1 MEQDEL
7 LKRVLMMQRLQGM
20 ESEPISAE
28 DPYASMEKDQLIS
41 MIHFLVKREDE
52 RAQENQ
58 ELKDMVK
65 ELRDTHK
72 QDIKTQSNLM
82 KSIDRLTNQ
91 VADLSTQNKTL
102 QQKVNDLLS
111 QISVGNK
118 VRFGSTSQK
127 GTKKNTAPVQ
137 DREKDKDDFDGTNG
151 AAMSSNQQA
160 DASLAEETDSAEQPQ
175 KSFEYRKGMKYQ
187 TMFADNRIVH
197 ESDANLLPEGAT
209 IIKSVYESTYEQVS
223 YIVQHD
229 YEMII
234 YKDKDGIMRK
244 GYFPKVSAESENET
258 VIDRFPGT
266 HASCSLLA
274 NLVFNKYH
282 MNTPVYREMVRLLNN
297 KMNVSRNTVYNW
309 FVKGSDHL
317 KKVLPVLKEKLLAK
331 GAVVNCDETWCRVKV
346 AGKYGKKYIWCM
358 VNKEA
363 KVAVYFYD
371 DGSRG
376 RQVLRDFLGNTEI
389 DALQSDGFNVYMYL
403 DKELVD
409 VDHLCC
415 LAHARAKFKYAQEQG
430 KDADAEYFISNIGR
444 LYDLEE
450 QYRLR
455 HLTAQQIQQERQGE
469 QTSKII
475 QKIRL
480 RLDKLLAD
488 TSGMRGELMNK
499 ALNYLKSFWNQLIL
513 YVKDGRY
520 SIDNSLAERTLRPM
534 TVERKNSLTFGS
546 HDGAEVSVIYHTFI
560 ETCKMCGVSTLE
572 YFKEFFNAAIKR
584 VQFQMYLR
592 NVERE
597 QLRIIS
603 KAIMQGRT
611 DYERSAMPLCLQRIC
626 YR

>member
-1 MEQDEL
+1 MEKDEL

-20 ESEPISAE
+20 ETEPISAE

-72 QDIKTQSNLM
+72 QDVKTQTNLL
-82 KSIDRLTNQ
+82 KSIDNLTSQ
-91 VADLSTQNKTL
+91 VADLTTQNKTL

-118 VRFGSTSQK
+118 VRFGSKSQK
-127 GTKKNTAPVQ
+127 GIKKNAAPAQ
-137 DREKDKDDFDGTNG
+137 DRDKDKDDFDGTNG
-151 AAMSSNQQA
+151 AAISTTSQA
-160 DASLAEETDSAEQPQ
+160 DTTSADADPAPAEQTR
-175 KSFEYRKGMKYQ
+175 KSYENRKGLKYQ
-187 TMFADNRIVH
+187 TMNADNRIVH
-197 ESDANLLPEGAT
+197 ESDINLLPEGST
-209 IIKSVYESTYEQVS
+209 VIKSVFESTYEQVS

-234 YKDKDGIMRK
+234 YKDKDGVMRK
-244 GYFPKVSAESENET
+244 GYFPKAEESAE
-258 VIDRFPGT
+258 IDRIPGT

-309 FVKGSDHL
+309 FVKGSEYL
-317 KKVLPVLKEKLLAK
+317 NKVLPILKEKLLAK

-363 KVAVYFYD
+363 KIAVYFYD

-376 RQVLRDFLGNTEI
+376 RKVLREFLDKTEI

-415 LAHARAKFKYAQEQG
+415 LAHARAKFKYALEQG
-430 KDADAEYFISNIGR
+430 KDEEAEYFIRNIGR

-455 HLTAQQIQQERQGE
+455 HLTPEQIQQERQGE
-469 QTSKII
+469 KTSKII
-475 QKIRL
+475 TQIRQ

-488 TSGMRGELMNK
+488 GNGMRGDLMQK
-499 ALNYLKSFWNQLIL
+499 ALNYLRSFWDQLFL
-513 YVKDGRY
+513 YIKDGRY
-520 SIDNSLAERTLRPM
+520 CIDRSALPLGSSKNSLAERTLRPM

-546 HDGAEVSVIYHTFI
+546 HAGAKCVS
-560 ETCKMCGVSTLE
+560 
-572 YFKEFFNAAIKR
+572 
-584 VQFQMYLR
+584 YLSH
-592 NVERE
+592 V
-597 QLRIIS
+597 
-603 KAIMQGRT
+603 
-611 DYERSAMPLCLQRIC
+611 Y
-626 YR
+626 

>member
-1 MEQDEL
+1 
-7 LKRVLMMQRLQGM
+7 MMQRLQGM
-20 ESEPISAE
+20 ETEPVSAE

-65 ELRDTHK
+65 DLRDTHK
-72 QDIKTQSNLM
+72 QDVKTQSNLM
-82 KSIDRLTNQ
+82 NSIDRLTNQ
-91 VADLSTQNKTL
+91 VADLTTQNKSL

-127 GTKKNTAPVQ
+127 GTKKKTAPVQ

-151 AAMSSNQQA
+151 AAMNSNQRA
-160 DASLAEETDSAEQPQ
+160 DATPAEEPESAEQTQ

-197 ESDANLLPEGAT
+197 ESDVNLLPEGAT
-209 IIKSVYESTYEQVS
+209 MIKSVYESTYEQVS

-234 YKDKDGIMRK
+234 YKDKDGNMRK
-244 GYFPKVSAESENET
+244 GYFPKVCAEAENAT

-376 RQVLRDFLGNTEI
+376 RQVLRDFLGETEI

-430 KDADAEYFISNIGR
+430 KDADAEYFITNIGR

-450 QYRLR
+450 QYRVR
-455 HLTAQQIQQERQGE
+455 HLTPQQIQQERQGE
-469 QTSKII
+469 QTTKII
-475 QKIRL
+475 QRIRQ
-480 RLDKLLAD
+480 RLDRLLAD
-488 TSGMRGELMNK
+488 TSGMRGDLMNK

-513 YVKDGRY
+513 YLKDGRY

-572 YFKEFFNAAIKR
+572 YFKEFF
-584 VQFQMYLR
+584 
-592 NVERE
+592 
-597 QLRIIS
+597 

-611 DYERSAMPLCLQRIC
+611 DYENMLPMTIGIKKN
-626 YR
+626 

>member
-1 MEQDEL
+1 MEKDKL

-20 ESEPISAE
+20 ETEPISAE

-72 QDIKTQSNLM
+72 QDVKTQASLLKTQSNLM
-82 KSIDRLTNQ
+82 KSIDNLTNQ
-91 VADLSTQNKTL
+91 VSDLTTQNKSL
-102 QQKVNDLLS
+102 QHKVNDLLS

-118 VRFGSTSQK
+118 VRFGSKSQK
-127 GTKKNTAPVQ
+127 GIKKNAVPVQ

-151 AAMSSNQQA
+151 TAMSSTFQA
-160 DASLAEETDSAEQPQ
+160 DAATVDAETEPAEQSQ
-175 KSFEYRKGMKYQ
+175 KSYENRKGLKYQ
-187 TMFADNRIVH
+187 TMNADRREIH
-197 ESDANLLPEGAT
+197 ESDRNLLPEGAT
-209 IIKSVYESTYEQVS
+209 YLWSEYKSSYDQVS

-229 YEMII
+229 YEII
-234 YKDKDGIMRK
+234 VYKDKNGKMCC
-244 GYFPKVSAESENET
+244 GYFPKADEPS
-258 VIDRFPGT
+258 VIDCFPGT
-266 HASCSLLA
+266 HASSSLLA

-297 KMNVSRNTVYNW
+297 RMNMSRNTVYNW
-309 FVKGSDHL
+309 FVKGSKHL
-317 KKVLPVLKEKLLAK
+317 NKVLPVLKEKLLAK

-346 AGKYGKKYIWCM
+346 KGKYGKKYIWCM

-376 RQVLRDFLGNTEI
+376 RKVLRDFLGETKI

-403 DKELVD
+403 DNELVD

-415 LAHARAKFKYAQEQG
+415 FAHARAKFQYAFEQG
-430 KDADAEYFISNIGR
+430 KDADAEYFIRLIGW
-444 LYDLEE
+444 LYDQEE

-455 HLTAQQIQQERQGE
+455 HLTPEQIRKERQGE
-469 QTSKII
+469 KTAKVISQ
-475 QKIRL
+475 IRQ

-488 TSGMRGELMNK
+488 GNGMRGDLMQK
-499 ALNYLKSFWNQLIL
+499 ALNYLNSFWNQLIL
-513 YVKDGRY
+513 YLKDGRY
-520 SIDNSLAERTLRPM
+520 NIDNSLAERTLRPM

-546 HDGAEVSVIYHTFI
+546 HAGAKVSVIYHTFI

-572 YFKEFFNAAIKR
+572 YFKEFF
-584 VQFQMYLR
+584 
-592 NVERE
+592 
-597 QLRIIS
+597 
-603 KAIMQGRT
+603 KAIMQGRK
-611 DYERSAMPLCLQRIC
+611 DYENMLPMTIGIKK
-626 YR
+626 

>member
-20 ESEPISAE
+20 ETEPISAE

-65 ELRDTHK
+65 DLRDTHK
-72 QDIKTQSNLM
+72 QDVKTQTNLL

-91 VADLSTQNKTL
+91 VADLTTQNKTL

-127 GTKKNTAPVQ
+127 GTKKKAAPVQ

-151 AAMSSNQQA
+151 TAMSSNTQA
-160 DASLAEETDSAEQPQ
+160 DVTLTEETESTEQTQ

-187 TMFADNRIVH
+187 TMFADNRVLH
-197 ESDANLLPEGAT
+197 ESDVNLLPEGAT
-209 IIKSVYESTYEQVS
+209 VIKSVYESTYEQVS

-244 GYFPKVSAESENET
+244 GYFPKAEESAE
-258 VIDRFPGT
+258 IDRIPGT

-309 FVKGSDHL
+309 FVKGSEYL
-317 KKVLPVLKEKLLAK
+317 NKVLPILKEKLLVK

-363 KVAVYFYD
+363 KIAVYFYD

-376 RQVLRDFLGNTEI
+376 RKVLREFLDKTEI

-415 LAHARAKFKYAQEQG
+415 LAHARAKFKYALEQG
-430 KDADAEYFISNIGR
+430 KDEEAEYFIRNIGR

-455 HLTAQQIQQERQGE
+455 HLTPEQIRLERRGE
-469 QTSKII
+469 KTSKII
-475 QKIRL
+475 SQIRQQ
-480 RLDKLLAD
+480 LDKLLAD
-488 TSGMRGELMNK
+488 GNGMRGDLMQK
-499 ALNYLKSFWNQLIL
+499 ALNYLKSFWDQLFL
-513 YVKDGRY
+513 YIKDGRY
-520 SIDNSLAERTLRPM
+520 CIDNSLAERTLRPM

-546 HDGAEVSVIYHTFI
+546 HAGAKVSVIYHTFI

-572 YFKEFFNAAIKR
+572 YFKEFF
-584 VQFQMYLR
+584 
-592 NVERE
+592 
-597 QLRIIS
+597 

-611 DYERSAMPLCLQRIC
+611 DYENMLPMTIGIKK
-626 YR
+626 

>member
-1 MEQDEL
+1 MPRL
-7 LKRVLMMQRLQGM
+7 SRV
-20 ESEPISAE
+20 EIEE
-28 DPYASMEKDQLIS
+28 DNI
-41 MIHFLVKREDE
+41 
-52 RAQENQ
+52 
-58 ELKDMVK
+58 
-65 ELRDTHK
+65 
-72 QDIKTQSNLM
+72 
-82 KSIDRLTNQ
+82 
-91 VADLSTQNKTL
+91 NKTL

-127 GTKKNTAPVQ
+127 GTKKKAAPVQ

-151 AAMSSNQQA
+151 TAMSSNTQA
-160 DASLAEETDSAEQPQ
+160 DVTLTEETESTEQTQ

-187 TMFADNRIVH
+187 TMFADNRVLH
-197 ESDANLLPEGAT
+197 ESDVNLLPEGAT
-209 IIKSVYESTYEQVS
+209 VIKSVYESTYEQVS

-244 GYFPKVSAESENET
+244 GYFPKAEESAE
-258 VIDRFPGT
+258 IDRIPGT

-309 FVKGSDHL
+309 FVKGSEYL
-317 KKVLPVLKEKLLAK
+317 NKVLPILKEKLLVK

-363 KVAVYFYD
+363 KIAVYFYD

-376 RQVLRDFLGNTEI
+376 RKVLREFLDKTEI
-389 DALQSDGFNVYMYL
+389 DALQSDGFRSSSARLLPAGRKNVYMYL
-403 DKELVD
+403 DKELID

-415 LAHARAKFKYAQEQG
+415 LAHARAKFKYALEQG
-430 KDADAEYFISNIGR
+430 KDEEAEYFIRNIGR

-455 HLTAQQIQQERQGE
+455 HLTPEQIRLERRGE
-469 QTSKII
+469 KTSKII
-475 QKIRL
+475 SQIRQQ
-480 RLDKLLAD
+480 LDKLLAD
-488 TSGMRGELMNK
+488 GNGMRGDLMQK
-499 ALNYLKSFWNQLIL
+499 ALNYLKSFWDQLFL
-513 YVKDGRY
+513 YIKDGRY
-520 SIDNSLAERTLRPM
+520 CIDRSALPLGSSKNSLAERTLRPM
-534 TVERKNSLTFGS
+534 TVERKRSISDRLLPKGRKNSLTFGS

-572 YFKEFFNAAIKR
+572 YFKEFF
-584 VQFQMYLR
+584 
-592 NVERE
+592 
-597 QLRIIS
+597 

-611 DYERSAMPLCLQRIC
+611 DYENMLPMTIGIKK
-626 YR
+626 

>member
-1 MEQDEL
+1 MEKDEL

-20 ESEPISAE
+20 ETEPISAE
-28 DPYASMEKDQLIS
+28 DPYSSMEKDQLIS

-58 ELKDMVK
+58 DLKDMVK

-72 QDIKTQSNLM
+72 QDVKTQTNLM
-82 KSIDRLTNQ
+82 KSIDRLTSQ
-91 VADLSTQNKTL
+91 VADLTTQNKTL

-118 VRFGSTSQK
+118 VRFGSKSQK
-127 GTKKNTAPVQ
+127 GIKKNTAPAQ

-151 AAMSSNQQA
+151 TAMCSNQHA
-160 DASLAEETDSAEQPQ
+160 DAAPAEKSESNEQTQ
-175 KSFEYRKGMKYQ
+175 KSFEYRRGMKYQ

-197 ESDANLLPEGAT
+197 ESDMNLLPEGAT
-209 IIKSVYESTYEQVS
+209 VIKSVYESTYEQVS

-244 GYFPKVSAESENET
+244 GYFPKVSAESENGT

-317 KKVLPVLKEKLLAK
+317 KKVLPVLKEKLLVK

-363 KVAVYFYD
+363 KIAVYFYD

-376 RQVLRDFLGNTEI
+376 RKVLREFLDKTEI

-415 LAHARAKFKYAQEQG
+415 LAHARAKFKYALEQG
-430 KDADAEYFISNIGR
+430 KDEEAEYFIRNIGR

-450 QYRLR
+450 LYRMR
-455 HLTAQQIQQERQGE
+455 HLTPEQIRQERQGE
-469 QTSKII
+469 RTSKII
-475 QKIRL
+475 SQIRQ

-488 TSGMRGELMNK
+488 GNGMRGDLMQK
-499 ALNYLKSFWNQLIL
+499 ALNYLKSFWNQLFL
-513 YVKDGRY
+513 YIKDGRY
-520 SIDNSLAERTLRPM
+520 CIDNSLAERTLRPM

-546 HDGAEVSVIYHTFI
+546 HAGAKVSVIYHTFI
-560 ETCKMCGVSTLE
+560 ETCKMCGISTLE
-572 YFKEFFNAAIKR
+572 YFKEFF
-584 VQFQMYLR
+584 
-592 NVERE
+592 
-597 QLRIIS
+597 

-611 DYERSAMPLCLQRIC
+611 DYENMLPMTIGIKK
-626 YR
+626 

>member
-20 ESEPISAE
+20 ETEPISAE
-28 DPYASMEKDQLIS
+28 DPYVSMEKDQLIS

-91 VADLSTQNKTL
+91 VADLTTQNKTL

-127 GTKKNTAPVQ
+127 GTKKKAAPVQ

-151 AAMSSNQQA
+151 AAISSNQQA
-160 DASLAEETDSAEQPQ
+160 DVSPAEETESTEQTQ

-197 ESDANLLPEGAT
+197 ESDVNLLPEGAT
-209 IIKSVYESTYEQVS
+209 VIKSVYESTYEQVS

-234 YKDKDGIMRK
+234 YKDKDGNIHK
-244 GYFPKVSAESENET
+244 GYFPKVSAETENEN

-309 FVKGSDHL
+309 FIKGSDHL

-376 RQVLRDFLGNTEI
+376 RKVLRDFLGETEI

-455 HLTAQQIQQERQGE
+455 HLTPQQIQQERQGE
-469 QTSKII
+469 QTTKII
-475 QKIRL
+475 QKIRQ
-480 RLDKLLAD
+480 RLDKLMAD
-488 TSGMRGELMNK
+488 TSGMRGDLMQK
-499 ALNYLKSFWNQLIL
+499 ALNYLKSFWDQLFL
-513 YVKDGRY
+513 YLKDGRY
-520 SIDNSLAERTLRPM
+520 CIDNSLAERTLRPM

-572 YFKEFFNAAIKR
+572 YFKEFF
-584 VQFQMYLR
+584 
-592 NVERE
+592 
-597 QLRIIS
+597 

-611 DYERSAMPLCLQRIC
+611 DYENMLPMTIGIKK
-626 YR
+626 

>member
-1 MEQDEL
+1 MEKDEL

-20 ESEPISAE
+20 ETEPVSAE

-72 QDIKTQSNLM
+72 QDVKIQTNLM
-82 KSIDRLTNQ
+82 KSIDKLTNQ
-91 VADLSTQNKTL
+91 VADLTTQNRTL

-118 VRFGSTSQK
+118 VRFGSKSQK
-127 GTKKNTAPVQ
+127 GIKKNAPVQ

-151 AAMSSNQQA
+151 AVMSSVSQA
-160 DASLAEETDSAEQPQ
+160 DATSADTDPESAEQAQ
-175 KSFEYRKGMKYQ
+175 KSYENRIGLKYQ
-187 TMFADNRIVH
+187 TMNADNRIVH
-197 ESDANLLPEGAT
+197 ESDVNLLPEGAT
-209 IIKSVYESTYEQVS
+209 IIKSVFESTYEQVS

-229 YEMII
+229 YEMVI

-317 KKVLPVLKEKLLAK
+317 KKVLPILKEKLLSK

-455 HLTAQQIQQERQGE
+455 HLTPQQIQQERQGE
-469 QTSKII
+469 QTTKII
-475 QKIRL
+475 QKIRQQ
-480 RLDKLLAD
+480 LDKLLAD
-488 TSGMRGELMNK
+488 TSVMRGDLMNK

-513 YVKDGRY
+513 YLKDGRY

-572 YFKEFFNAAIKR
+572 YFKEFF
-584 VQFQMYLR
+584 
-592 NVERE
+592 
-597 QLRIIS
+597 

-611 DYERSAMPLCLQRIC
+611 DYENMLPMTIGIKK
-626 YR
+626 

>member
-1 MEQDEL
+1 MEKDEL
-7 LKRVLMMQRLQGM
+7 LKRVLMMQRLRGM
-20 ESEPISAE
+20 ETESVSAE

-41 MIHFLVKREDE
+41 MIHFLVKREEE

-58 ELKDMVK
+58 ELKDMVR
-65 ELRDTHK
+65 ELRETRN
-72 QDIKTQSNLM
+72 SLM
-82 KSIDRLTNQ
+82 KS
-91 VADLSTQNKTL
+91 V
-102 QQKVNDLLS
+102 DLLS
-111 QISVGNK
+111 KQLSDSSNEKAALLQKIEDLMSMISVNNK

-127 GTKKNTAPVQ
+127 GTKKKAAPVQ

-151 AAMSSNQQA
+151 ATMSSNQQTDAAPA
-160 DASLAEETDSAEQPQ
+160 DGTESTEHTQ

-187 TMFADNRIVH
+187 TMFADNRVLH
-197 ESDANLLPEGAT
+197 ESDVNLLPEGAT
-209 IIKSVYESTYEQVS
+209 VIKRVYESTYEQVS

-244 GYFPKVSAESENET
+244 GYFPKASVETDNET

-376 RQVLRDFLGNTEI
+376 RQVLRDFLGDTEI

-450 QYRLR
+450 QYRLK
-455 HLTAQQIQQERQGE
+455 HLTPQQIQRERQGE
-469 QTSKII
+469 QTTKII
-475 QKIRL
+475 QRIRQ

-488 TSGMRGELMNK
+488 SSGMRGDLMNK

-572 YFKEFFNAAIKR
+572 YFKEFF
-584 VQFQMYLR
+584 
-592 NVERE
+592 
-597 QLRIIS
+597 
-603 KAIMQGRT
+603 KAIMLGRT
-611 DYERSAMPLCLQRIC
+611 DYENMLPMTIGIKKQ
-626 YR
+626 

>member
-1 MEQDEL
+1 MEKDEL

-20 ESEPISAE
+20 ETEPISAE

-72 QDIKTQSNLM
+72 QDVKTQTNLL
-82 KSIDRLTNQ
+82 KSIDKLTNQ
-91 VADLSTQNKTL
+91 VADLTTQNKTL

-127 GTKKNTAPVQ
+127 GTKKKAAPVQ

-151 AAMSSNQQA
+151 ATMSSTSQTDTSSA
-160 DASLAEETDSAEQPQ
+160 DADPESAGQTQ

-197 ESDANLLPEGAT
+197 ESDVNLLPEGAT
-209 IIKSVYESTYEQVS
+209 VIKSVYESTYEQVS

-234 YKDKDGIMRK
+234 YKDKDGVMRK
-244 GYFPKVSAESENET
+244 GYFPKAEESAE
-258 VIDRFPGT
+258 IDRIPGT

-309 FVKGSDHL
+309 FVKGSEYL
-317 KKVLPVLKEKLLAK
+317 NKVLPILKEKLLAK
-331 GAVVNCDETWCRVKV
+331 GAVLNCDETWCRVKV

-363 KVAVYFYD
+363 KIAVYFYD

-376 RQVLRDFLGNTEI
+376 RKVLREFLDKTEI
-389 DALQSDGFNVYMYL
+389 DALQSDGYNVYMYL

-415 LAHARAKFKYAQEQG
+415 LAHARAKFKYALEQG
-430 KDADAEYFISNIGR
+430 KDADAEYFIRNIGR

-450 QYRLR
+450 QYRMR
-455 HLTAQQIQQERQGE
+455 HLTPKQIRQERQGE
-469 QTSKII
+469 MTCKII
-475 QKIRL
+475 SQVRQ

-488 TSGMRGELMNK
+488 GNGMRGDLMQK
-499 ALNYLKSFWNQLIL
+499 ALNYLKSFWDQLFL
-513 YVKDGRY
+513 YIKDGRY
-520 SIDNSLAERTLRPM
+520 CIDNSLAERTLRPM

-546 HDGAEVSVIYHTFI
+546 HAGAKVSVIYHTFI
-560 ETCKMCGVSTLE
+560 ETCKMCGISTLE
-572 YFKEFFNAAIKR
+572 YFKEFF
-584 VQFQMYLR
+584 
-592 NVERE
+592 
-597 QLRIIS
+597 

-611 DYERSAMPLCLQRIC
+611 DYENLLPMTIGIKK
-626 YR
+626 

>member
-1 MEQDEL
+1 MEKDEL
-7 LKRVLMMQRLQGM
+7 LKRVLMMQRLRGM
-20 ESEPISAE
+20 ETEPVSAE

-41 MIHFLVKREDE
+41 MIHFLVKREEE

-58 ELKDMVK
+58 ELKDMVR
-65 ELRDTHK
+65 ELRETRN
-72 QDIKTQSNLM
+72 SLM
-82 KSIDRLTNQ
+82 KS
-91 VADLSTQNKTL
+91 V
-102 QQKVNDLLS
+102 DLLS
-111 QISVGNK
+111 KQLSDSSNEKAALLQKIDDLMSMISVNNK

-127 GTKKNTAPVQ
+127 GTKKKAAPVQ

-151 AAMSSNQQA
+151 ATMSSNQQTDAAPA
-160 DASLAEETDSAEQPQ
+160 DGTESTEHTQ

-187 TMFADNRIVH
+187 TMFADNRVLH
-197 ESDANLLPEGAT
+197 ESDVNLLPEGAT
-209 IIKSVYESTYEQVS
+209 VIKRVYESTYEQVS

-244 GYFPKVSAESENET
+244 GYFPKASVETDNET

-376 RQVLRDFLGNTEI
+376 RQVLRDFLGDTEI

-450 QYRLR
+450 QYRLK
-455 HLTAQQIQQERQGE
+455 HLTSQQIQRERQGE
-469 QTSKII
+469 QTTKII
-475 QKIRL
+475 QRIRQ

-488 TSGMRGELMNK
+488 SSGMRGDLMNK
-499 ALNYLKSFWNQLIL
+499 ALNYLKSFWNQLFL

-572 YFKEFFNAAIKR
+572 YFKEFF
-584 VQFQMYLR
+584 
-592 NVERE
+592 
-597 QLRIIS
+597 
-603 KAIMQGRT
+603 KAIMLGRT
-611 DYERSAMPLCLQRIC
+611 DYENMLPMTIGIKKQ
-626 YR
+626 

>member
-1 MEQDEL
+1 MEKDEL

-20 ESEPISAE
+20 ETEPVSAE

-52 RAQENQ
+52 RARENQ

-65 ELRDTHK
+65 DLRDTHK
-72 QDIKTQSNLM
+72 QDVKTQSSLM

-91 VADLSTQNKTL
+91 VADLTTQNKTL

-127 GTKKNTAPVQ
+127 GTKKKAAPVQ
-137 DREKDKDDFDGTNG
+137 DREKDQDDFDGTNG

-160 DASLAEETDSAEQPQ
+160 DTAPADETESAGQARR
-175 KSFEYRKGMKYQ
+175 SFEYRKGMKYQ

-197 ESDANLLPEGAT
+197 ESDKNLLPEGAT
-209 IIKSVYESTYEQVS
+209 YIRSEYKSSYDQVS

-229 YEMII
+229 YEIII

-309 FVKGSDHL
+309 FVKGSEHL

-376 RQVLRDFLGNTEI
+376 RQVLRDFLGETEI
-389 DALQSDGFNVYMYL
+389 SALQSDGFNVYMYL

-430 KDADAEYFISNIGR
+430 KDADAEYFITSIGR

-455 HLTAQQIQQERQGE
+455 HLTPQQIQQERQGE

-475 QKIRL
+475 QRMRQ

-488 TSGMRGELMNK
+488 TIGMRGYLMHK

-513 YVKDGRY
+513 YLKDGRY
-520 SIDNSLAERTLRPM
+520 SIDNTLAERTLRPM

-572 YFKEFFNAAIKR
+572 YFKEFF
-584 VQFQMYLR
+584 
-592 NVERE
+592 
-597 QLRIIS
+597 

-611 DYERSAMPLCLQRIC
+611 DYENMLPMTIGIKNN
-626 YR
+626 

>member
-1 MEQDEL
+1 MEKDEL

-20 ESEPISAE
+20 ETEPISAE
-28 DPYASMEKDQLIS
+28 DPYSSMEKDQLIS

-58 ELKDMVK
+58 DLKDMVK

-72 QDIKTQSNLM
+72 QDVKTQTNLM
-82 KSIDRLTNQ
+82 KSIDRLTSQ
-91 VADLSTQNKTL
+91 VADLTTQNKTL

-118 VRFGSTSQK
+118 VRFGSKSQK
-127 GTKKNTAPVQ
+127 GIKKNAPVQ
-137 DREKDKDDFDGTNG
+137 DRDKDKDDFDGTNG
-151 AAMSSNQQA
+151 AVMSSTSQT
-160 DASLAEETDSAEQPQ
+160 DAAHVEESESAEQTQ

-187 TMFADNRIVH
+187 TMFADNRVLH
-197 ESDANLLPEGAT
+197 ESDVNLLPEGAT

-317 KKVLPVLKEKLLAK
+317 KKVLPVLKEKLLVK

-363 KVAVYFYD
+363 KIAVYFYD

-376 RQVLRDFLGNTEI
+376 RKVLREFLDKTEI

-415 LAHARAKFKYAQEQG
+415 LAHARAKFKYALEQG
-430 KDADAEYFISNIGR
+430 KDEEAEYFIRNIGR

-450 QYRLR
+450 LYRMR
-455 HLTAQQIQQERQGE
+455 HLTPGQIRQERQGE
-469 QTSKII
+469 RTSKII
-475 QKIRL
+475 SQIRQ

-488 TSGMRGELMNK
+488 GNGMRGDLMQK
-499 ALNYLKSFWNQLIL
+499 ALNYLKSFWNQLFL
-513 YVKDGRY
+513 YIKDGRY
-520 SIDNSLAERTLRPM
+520 CIDNSLAERTLRPM

-546 HDGAEVSVIYHTFI
+546 HAGAKVSVIYHTFI
-560 ETCKMCGVSTLE
+560 ETCKMCGISTLE
-572 YFKEFFNAAIKR
+572 YFKEFF
-584 VQFQMYLR
+584 
-592 NVERE
+592 
-597 QLRIIS
+597 

-611 DYERSAMPLCLQRIC
+611 DYENMLPMTIGIKK
-626 YR
+626 

>member
-1 MEQDEL
+1 MEKDKL

-20 ESEPISAE
+20 ETEPISAE

-72 QDIKTQSNLM
+72 QDVKTQASLLKTQSNLM
-82 KSIDRLTNQ
+82 KSIDNLTNQ
-91 VADLSTQNKTL
+91 VSDLTTQNKSL

-118 VRFGSTSQK
+118 VRFGSKSQK
-127 GTKKNTAPVQ
+127 GIKKNAVPVQ

-151 AAMSSNQQA
+151 TAMSSTFQA
-160 DASLAEETDSAEQPQ
+160 DAATVDAETEPAEQSQ
-175 KSFEYRKGMKYQ
+175 KSYENRKGLKYQ
-187 TMFADNRIVH
+187 TMNADRREIH
-197 ESDANLLPEGAT
+197 ESDRNLLPEGAT
-209 IIKSVYESTYEQVS
+209 YLWSEYKSSYDQVS

-229 YEMII
+229 YEII
-234 YKDKDGIMRK
+234 VYKDKNGKMCC
-244 GYFPKVSAESENET
+244 GYFPKADEPS
-258 VIDRFPGT
+258 VIDCFPGT
-266 HASCSLLA
+266 HASSSLLA

-297 KMNVSRNTVYNW
+297 RMNMSRNTVYNW
-309 FVKGSDHL
+309 FVKGSKHL
-317 KKVLPVLKEKLLAK
+317 NKVLPVLKEKLLAK
-331 GAVVNCDETWCRVKV
+331 GAVVNCDETWCRVKIK
-346 AGKYGKKYIWCM
+346 GKYGKKYIWCM

-376 RQVLRDFLGNTEI
+376 RKVLRDFLGETKI

-403 DKELVD
+403 DNELVD

-415 LAHARAKFKYAQEQG
+415 FAHARAKFQYAFEQG
-430 KDADAEYFISNIGR
+430 KDADAEYFIRLIGW
-444 LYDLEE
+444 LYDQEE

-455 HLTAQQIQQERQGE
+455 HLTPEQIRKERQGE
-469 QTSKII
+469 KTSKII
-475 QKIRL
+475 SQIRQ

-488 TSGMRGELMNK
+488 GNGMRGDLMQK
-499 ALNYLKSFWNQLIL
+499 ALNYLNSFWNQLIL
-513 YVKDGRY
+513 YLKDGRY
-520 SIDNSLAERTLRPM
+520 NIDNSLAERTLRPM

-546 HDGAEVSVIYHTFI
+546 HAGAKVSVIYHTFI

-572 YFKEFFNAAIKR
+572 YFKEFF
-584 VQFQMYLR
+584 
-592 NVERE
+592 
-597 QLRIIS
+597 
-603 KAIMQGRT
+603 KAIMQGRK
-611 DYERSAMPLCLQRIC
+611 DYENMLPMTIGIKK
-626 YR
+626 

>member
-20 ESEPISAE
+20 EAEPISAE
-28 DPYASMEKDQLIS
+28 DPYAFMEKDQLIS
-41 MIHFLVKREDE
+41 MIHFLVKREEE
-52 RAQENQ
+52 RVQEIQ
-58 ELKDMVK
+58 ELKDMISD
-65 ELRDTHK
+65 LRDTHK
-72 QDIKTQSNLM
+72 QDIKIQEQLQKTQENLM
-82 KSIDRLTNQ
+82 KSVDQLTKRL
-91 VADLSTQNKTL
+91 ADSSNEKAALEQEIR
-102 QQKVNDLLS
+102 DLLS
-111 QISVGNK
+111 RISVNNK
-118 VRFGSTSQK
+118 VRFGSKSQK
-127 GTKKNTAPVQ
+127 GLRKDQTSEP

-151 AAMSSNQQA
+151 ATISSTSQA
-160 DASLAEETDSAEQPQ
+160 DTASADADQEPAEQAQ
-175 KSFEYRKGMKYQ
+175 KSYENRKGLKYQ
-187 TMFADNRIVH
+187 TMNADNRIVH
-197 ESDANLLPEGAT
+197 ESDIKLLPEGST
-209 IIKSVYESTYEQVS
+209 VIKSVFESTYEQVS

-234 YKDKDGIMRK
+234 YKDKDGVMRK
-244 GYFPKVSAESENET
+244 GYFPKAEESAE
-258 VIDRFPGT
+258 IDRIPGT

-309 FVKGSDHL
+309 FVKGSEYL
-317 KKVLPVLKEKLLAK
+317 NKVLPILKEKLLAK

-363 KVAVYFYD
+363 KIAVYFYD

-376 RQVLRDFLGNTEI
+376 RQVLRDFLDKTEI

-415 LAHARAKFKYAQEQG
+415 LAHARAKFKYAFEQG
-430 KDADAEYFISNIGR
+430 KDEEAEYFIRNIGR

-455 HLTAQQIQQERQGE
+455 HLTPEQIQQERQGE
-469 QTSKII
+469 KTSKII
-475 QKIRL
+475 CQIRQ

-488 TSGMRGELMNK
+488 GNCMRGDLMQK
-499 ALNYLKSFWNQLIL
+499 ALNYLKSFWDQLIL
-513 YVKDGRY
+513 YLKDGRY
-520 SIDNSLAERTLRPM
+520 CIDNSLAERTLRPM

-546 HDGAEVSVIYHTFI
+546 HAGAKVSVIYHTFI

-572 YFKEFFNAAIKR
+572 YFKEFF
-584 VQFQMYLR
+584 
-592 NVERE
+592 
-597 QLRIIS
+597 

-611 DYERSAMPLCLQRIC
+611 DYENMLPMTIGIKK
-626 YR
+626 

>member
-1 MEQDEL
+1 MVKKLAYLENFSYL
-7 LKRVLMMQRLQGM
+7 CRVIRRYG
-20 ESEPISAE
+20 EGRIIEASA
-28 DPYASMEKDQLIS
+28 DDATS

-72 QDIKTQSNLM
+72 QDVKTQTNLL
-82 KSIDRLTNQ
+82 KSIDKLTSQ
-91 VADLSTQNKTL
+91 VADLTTQNKTL

-118 VRFGSTSQK
+118 VRFGSKSQK
-127 GTKKNTAPVQ
+127 GIKKNTPVK

-151 AAMSSNQQA
+151 AAISLTSQA
-160 DASLAEETDSAEQPQ
+160 DTTSADADPAPAEQTR
-175 KSFEYRKGMKYQ
+175 KSYENRIGLKYQ
-187 TMFADNRIVH
+187 TMNADNRIVH
-197 ESDANLLPEGAT
+197 ESDVNLLPEGAT

-244 GYFPKVSAESENET
+244 GYFPKAEESAE
-258 VIDRFPGT
+258 IDRIPGT

-309 FVKGSDHL
+309 FVKGSEYL
-317 KKVLPVLKEKLLAK
+317 NKVLPILKEKLLAK

-363 KVAVYFYD
+363 KIAVYFYD

-376 RQVLRDFLGNTEI
+376 RKVLREFLDKTEI

-415 LAHARAKFKYAQEQG
+415 LAHARAKFKYALEQG
-430 KDADAEYFISNIGR
+430 KDEEAEYFIRNIGR

-455 HLTAQQIQQERQGE
+455 HLTPEQIQQERQGE
-469 QTSKII
+469 KTSKII
-475 QKIRL
+475 TQIRQ

-488 TSGMRGELMNK
+488 GNGMRGDLMQK
-499 ALNYLKSFWNQLIL
+499 ALNYLRSFWDQLFL
-513 YVKDGRY
+513 Y
-520 SIDNSLAERTLRPM
+520 IDNSLAERTLRPM

-546 HDGAEVSVIYHTFI
+546 HAGAKVSVIYHTFI

-572 YFKEFFNAAIKR
+572 YFKEFF
-584 VQFQMYLR
+584 
-592 NVERE
+592 
-597 QLRIIS
+597 

-611 DYERSAMPLCLQRIC
+611 DYENMLPMTIGIKK
-626 YR
+626 

>member
-1 MEQDEL
+1 MNFCTYRMEKDEL
-7 LKRVLMMQRLQGM
+7 LKRVLMIQRLHGM
-20 ESEPISAE
+20 ETEPVSAE

-72 QDIKTQSNLM
+72 QDVKTQTNLM
-82 KSIDRLTNQ
+82 KSIDKLTNQ
-91 VADLSTQNKTL
+91 VADLTTQNKTL

-118 VRFGSTSQK
+118 VRFGSKSQK
-127 GTKKNTAPVQ
+127 GIKKNAAPVQ

-151 AAMSSNQQA
+151 TAMSSTSQA
-160 DASLAEETDSAEQPQ
+160 DVATADADPEPAEQTQ
-175 KSFEYRKGMKYQ
+175 KSYENRKGLKYQ
-187 TMFADNRIVH
+187 TMNADRRELH
-197 ESDANLLPEGAT
+197 ESDRNLLPEGAT
-209 IIKSVYESTYEQVS
+209 YLWSEYKSSYDQVS

-229 YEMII
+229 YEII
-234 YKDKDGIMRK
+234 VYKDKNGKMCC
-244 GYFPKVSAESENET
+244 GYFPKADEPS
-258 VIDRFPGT
+258 VIDCFPGT
-266 HASCSLLA
+266 HASSSLLA

-297 KMNVSRNTVYNW
+297 RMNMSRNTVYDW
-309 FVKGSDHL
+309 FVKGSKHL
-317 KKVLPVLKEKLLAK
+317 NKVLPVLKEKLLAK

-346 AGKYGKKYIWCM
+346 KGKYGKKYIWCM

-376 RQVLRDFLGNTEI
+376 RKVLRDFLGETKI

-403 DKELVD
+403 DNELVN

-415 LAHARAKFKYAQEQG
+415 FAHARAKFQYAFEQG
-430 KDADAEYFISNIGR
+430 KDADAEYFIRLIGW
-444 LYDLEE
+444 LYDQEE

-455 HLTAQQIQQERQGE
+455 HLTPEQIRKERQGE
-469 QTSKII
+469 KTAKVISQ
-475 QKIRL
+475 IRQ

-488 TSGMRGELMNK
+488 GNGMRGDLMQK
-499 ALNYLKSFWNQLIL
+499 ALNYLNSFWNQLIL
-513 YVKDGRY
+513 YLKDGRY
-520 SIDNSLAERTLRPM
+520 CIDNSLAERTLRPM

-546 HDGAEVSVIYHTFI
+546 HAGAKVSVIYHTFI

-572 YFKEFFNAAIKR
+572 YFKEFF
-584 VQFQMYLR
+584 
-592 NVERE
+592 
-597 QLRIIS
+597 

-611 DYERSAMPLCLQRIC
+611 DYENMLPMTIGIKK
-626 YR
+626 

>member
-1 MEQDEL
+1 
-7 LKRVLMMQRLQGM
+7 MMR
-20 ESEPISAE
+20 AE

-65 ELRDTHK
+65 DLRDTHK
-72 QDIKTQSNLM
+72 QDVKTQTNLL

-91 VADLSTQNKTL
+91 VADLTTQNKTL

-127 GTKKNTAPVQ
+127 GTKKKAAPVQ

-151 AAMSSNQQA
+151 TAMSSNTQA
-160 DASLAEETDSAEQPQ
+160 DVTLTEETESTEQTQ

-187 TMFADNRIVH
+187 TMFADNRVLH
-197 ESDANLLPEGAT
+197 ESDVNLLPEGAT
-209 IIKSVYESTYEQVS
+209 VIKSVYESTYEQVS

-234 YKDKDGIMRK
+234 YKDKDGVMRK
-244 GYFPKVSAESENET
+244 GYFPKAEESAE
-258 VIDRFPGT
+258 IDRIPGT

-309 FVKGSDHL
+309 FVKGSEYL
-317 KKVLPVLKEKLLAK
+317 NKVLPILKEKLLAK

-346 AGKYGKKYIWCM
+346 AGRYGKKYIWCM

-363 KVAVYFYD
+363 KIAVYFYD

-376 RQVLRDFLGNTEI
+376 RQVLRDFLDKTEI

-415 LAHARAKFKYAQEQG
+415 LAHARAKFKYALEQG
-430 KDADAEYFISNIGR
+430 KDEEAEYFVRNIGR

-455 HLTAQQIQQERQGE
+455 HLTPEQIQQERQGE
-469 QTSKII
+469 KTSKII
-475 QKIRL
+475 CQIRQ

-488 TSGMRGELMNK
+488 GNGMRGDLMQK
-499 ALNYLKSFWNQLIL
+499 ALNYLKSFWDQLIL
-513 YVKDGRY
+513 YLKDGRY
-520 SIDNSLAERTLRPM
+520 CIDRSALPLGSSKNSLAERTLRPM
-534 TVERKNSLTFGS
+534 TVERKRSISDRLLPKGRKNSLTFGS
-546 HDGAEVSVIYHTFI
+546 HAGAKVSVIYHTFI

-572 YFKEFFNAAIKR
+572 YFKEFFKAASK
-584 VQFQMYLR
+584 
-592 NVERE
+592 RE
-597 QLRIIS
+597 QTKVLLSVCR
-603 KAIMQGRT
+603 A
-611 DYERSAMPLCLQRIC
+611 
-626 YR
+626 

>member
-1 MEQDEL
+1 MGVTLTRINKQT
-7 LKRVLMMQRLQGM
+7 
-20 ESEPISAE
+20 AE

-52 RAQENQ
+52 RAQEVQ
-58 ELKDMVK
+58 ELKDMIRELKDTHKEDVKTRQSLLKAIDDLTRRLADSDAENK
-65 ELRDTHK
+65 ELR
-72 QDIKTQSNLM
+72 QEIKN
-82 KSIDRLTNQ
+82 
-91 VADLSTQNKTL
+91 
-102 QQKVNDLLS
+102 LLS
-111 QISVGNK
+111 RISVGNK

-127 GTKKNTAPVQ
+127 GTKKKTEPVQ
-137 DREKDKDDFDGTNG
+137 DREKDKDEFDGTNG

-160 DASLAEETDSAEQPQ
+160 DAAPAEETEPAEQTQ
-175 KSFEYRKGMKYQ
+175 KSFDYRKGMKYQ

-197 ESDANLLPEGAT
+197 ESDVNLLPEGAT

-234 YKDKDGIMRK
+234 YKDKNGKIRK
-244 GYFPKVSAESENET
+244 GYFPKVSAETENGT
-258 VIDRFPGT
+258 AIDRFPGT

-309 FVKGSDHL
+309 FRKGSYHL

-346 AGKYGKKYIWCM
+346 NGKYGKKYIWCM

-376 RQVLRDFLGNTEI
+376 RKVLRDFLGETEI

-415 LAHARAKFKYAQEQG
+415 LAHARAKFKYALEQG
-430 KDADAEYFISNIGR
+430 KDKDAEFFIRLIGW
-444 LYDLEE
+444 LYDQEE

-455 HLTAQQIQQERQGE
+455 HLTSKQILQERQGE
-469 QTSKII
+469 KTTKIVN
-475 QKIRL
+475 QIRQ
-480 RLDKLLAD
+480 RLDKLLAEGN
-488 TSGMRGELMNK
+488 GMRGDLMIK
-499 ALNYLKSFWNQLIL
+499 ALNYLNHFWNQLIL
-513 YVKDGRY
+513 YLKDGRY
-520 SIDNSLAERTLRPM
+520 SIDRSSFARLLPTG
-534 TVERKNSLTFGS
+534 RKNSLAFGS
-546 HDGAEVSVIYHTFI
+546 HDGAEVSVIYHTFF

-572 YFKEFFNAAIKR
+572 YFKEFF
-584 VQFQMYLR
+584 
-592 NVERE
+592 
-597 QLRIIS
+597 

-611 DYERSAMPLCLQRIC
+611 DYENMLPMTIGIKKQ
-626 YR
+626 

>member
-1 MEQDEL
+1 MEKDEL
-7 LKRVLMMQRLQGM
+7 LKRVLMMQRLRGM
-20 ESEPISAE
+20 ETEPVSAE

-41 MIHFLVKREDE
+41 MIHFLVKREEE

-58 ELKDMVK
+58 ELKDMVR
-65 ELRDTHK
+65 ELRETRN
-72 QDIKTQSNLM
+72 SLM
-82 KSIDRLTNQ
+82 KS
-91 VADLSTQNKTL
+91 V
-102 QQKVNDLLS
+102 DLLS
-111 QISVGNK
+111 KQLSDSSNEKAALLQKIDDLMSMISVNNK

-127 GTKKNTAPVQ
+127 GTKKKAAPVQ

-151 AAMSSNQQA
+151 ATMSSNQQTDAAPA
-160 DASLAEETDSAEQPQ
+160 DGTESTEHTQ

-187 TMFADNRIVH
+187 TMFADNRVLH
-197 ESDANLLPEGAT
+197 ESDVNLLPEGAT
-209 IIKSVYESTYEQVS
+209 VIKRVYESTYEQVS

-244 GYFPKVSAESENET
+244 GYFPKVSAETENET

-376 RQVLRDFLGNTEI
+376 RQVLRDFLGDTEI

-450 QYRLR
+450 QYRLK
-455 HLTAQQIQQERQGE
+455 HLTPQQIQRERQGE
-469 QTSKII
+469 QTTKII
-475 QKIRL
+475 QRIRQ

-488 TSGMRGELMNK
+488 SSGMRGDLMNK

-572 YFKEFFNAAIKR
+572 YFKEFF
-584 VQFQMYLR
+584 
-592 NVERE
+592 
-597 QLRIIS
+597 
-603 KAIMQGRT
+603 KAIMLGRT
-611 DYERSAMPLCLQRIC
+611 DYENMLPMTIGIKKQ
-626 YR
+626 